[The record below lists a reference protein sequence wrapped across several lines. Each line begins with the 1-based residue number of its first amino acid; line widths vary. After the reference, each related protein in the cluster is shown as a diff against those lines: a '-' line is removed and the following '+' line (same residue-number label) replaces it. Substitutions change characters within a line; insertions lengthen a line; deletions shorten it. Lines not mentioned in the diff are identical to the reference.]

1 MGWEGG
7 TPGGGGG
14 GGEGGRVLI
23 ICLGG
28 GVPPGPGN
36 PSPISDQNI
45 RLSIPYFRP
54 DFQNVYLI
62 SDPVM
67 HGNFGNSQ

>member
-1 MGWEGG
+1 MSISWVGVGNGGWGG
-7 TPGGGGG
+7 RGESRERGGGGG
-14 GGEGGRVLI
+14 CGRVLI

-36 PSPISDQNI
+36 PYPISDQNI

-62 SDPVM
+62 
-67 HGNFGNSQ
+67 